1 MNSRDCQPFIRLI
14 QTGLVTARQYGL
26 FILLIV
32 TLSFQNCSN
41 GNKKATPQKPE
52 TTTTPTTP
60 EPTQETASD
69 KPKETN
75 EMPLEKKVEA
85 LRENKTNRVGT
96 VPTGKDAELNQTVV
110 APPTVVP
117 AKKSAPA
124 GPTGYISRNDVVLQ
138 KEPMTNAPQTRA
150 FKIYEEVIILETK
163 MTDDAGN
170 VAQYPKWYKV
180 RCSDKQEGWVV
191 ARSVTAN

>member
-1 MNSRDCQPFIRLI
+1 M
-14 QTGLVTARQYGL
+14 
-26 FILLIV
+26 LL
-32 TLSFQNCSN
+32 FQNCSN
-41 GNKKATPQKPE
+41 NNTKAAPQKPE
-52 TTTTPTTP
+52 TTTTPATP
-60 EPTQETASD
+60 EPAQETAAAQ
-69 KPKETN
+69 PKETN
-75 EMPLEKKVEA
+75 EIPLEKKVEE

-124 GPTGYISRNDVVLQ
+124 GPTGYISRNNVVLQ
-138 KEPMTNAPQTRA
+138 KEPMTNAPQTRT

-170 VAQYPKWYKV
+170 VAPYPKWYKV
-180 RCSDKQEGWVV
+180 RCADKQEGWVV